1 MNAGAAAV
9 FFRVY
14 DMNCDTIAAIATG
27 MTAAGI
33 GIVRVSGPEAISSA
47 SRIFK
52 GRKPLEDAL
61 SHTLM
66 HGMIEKD
73 GVSYDEVVVSVFRAP
88 HSYTGE
94 DTVEINCHG
103 GLFVTRKVLSLVVSE
118 GARLAEPGEFTKRAF
133 LNGRMD
139 LTKAESVMTVISSA
153 NDFALRAGVAG
164 LKGKI
169 EQEIRTLRDM
179 LLDEVSRIE
188 AALDDPEHYDLEG
201 YGETLDRIM
210 AEAEEKMKDLLK
222 RSENGSVLREGIKTV
237 IAGRPNAGKS
247 SLLNLLSGFEKSIVT
262 EIPGTTRDI
271 VEETVRLGP
280 LTLLLMDTAGIRET
294 MDPVERIGVDRARS
308 AAAKADVI
316 LYLIDGTVGK
326 TAEDEAE
333 LALLPEKKTLVLYN
347 KADEIGEDERQRIE
361 SDGGLL
367 FSCKTEEG
375 LQVLEK
381 KLTERFLSGEI
392 AFNETVILTSERQI
406 SLLREALSS
415 IGEVR
420 NGIRAG
426 VSEEFWSS
434 DLLAA
439 YTSLGEII
447 GEAVGDD
454 VADRIFEKFCMGK

>member
-1 MNAGAAAV
+1 MKS
-9 FFRVY
+9 
-14 DMNCDTIAAIATG
+14 DTIAAISTG
-27 MTAAGI
+27 MTQAGI
-33 GIVRVSGPEAISSA
+33 GIVRVSGPEAIPVV

-52 GRKPLEDAL
+52 GRKSLEDAL
-61 SHTLM
+61 SYTLS

-103 GLFVTRKVLSLVVSE
+103 GLFVTRKILSLVVSE
-118 GARLAEPGEFTKRAF
+118 GTRLAEPGEFTKRAF

-139 LTKAESVMTVISSA
+139 LSKAESVMTVISSG

-169 EQEIRTLRDM
+169 ETEIRAIRNV
-179 LLDEVSRIE
+179 LLDEISRIE
-188 AALDDPEHYDLEG
+188 AALDDPEHYDLTG
-201 YGETLDRIM
+201 YGETLDRITG
-210 AEAEEKMKDLLK
+210 EIETKMEDLLR
-222 RSENGSVLREGIKTV
+222 RSENGSILREGIRTA

-271 VEETVRLGP
+271 VEETVRLGE

-294 MDPVERIGVDRARS
+294 LDPVEKIGVDRARNAVS
-308 AAAKADVI
+308 EADLV
-316 LYLIDGTVGK
+316 LYLVDGTAGK
-326 TAEDEAE
+326 TAEDEE
-333 LALLPEKKTLVLYN
+333 NLDSLPPEKTVILYN
-347 KADEIGEDERQRIE
+347 KSDALDEETRQRILE
-361 SDGGLL
+361 TGGLL

-375 LQVLEK
+375 LKTLEQIV
-381 KLTERFLSGEI
+381 TDRFLAGEI
-392 AFNETVILTSERQI
+392 SFNETVILTSERQI
-406 SLLREALSS
+406 ALLREALEEVR
-415 IGEVR
+415 EVR
-420 NGIRAG
+420 NGIRDG
-426 VSEEFWSS
+426 VSEEFLSA
-434 DLLAA
+434 DLLSA
-439 YTSLGEII
+439 YTSLGKII

>member
-1 MNAGAAAV
+1 MKS
-9 FFRVY
+9 
-14 DMNCDTIAAIATG
+14 DTIAAISTG
-27 MTAAGI
+27 MTQAGI
-33 GIVRVSGPEAISSA
+33 GIVRVSGPEAIPVV

-52 GRKPLEDAL
+52 GRKSLEDAL
-61 SHTLM
+61 SHTLS

-103 GLFVTRKVLSLVVSE
+103 GLFVTRKILSLVVSE

-139 LTKAESVMTVISSA
+139 LSKAESVMTVISSG

-169 EQEIRTLRDM
+169 ETEIRAIRNV
-179 LLDEVSRIE
+179 LLDEISRIE
-188 AALDDPEHYDLEG
+188 AALDDPEHYDLTG
-201 YGETLDRIM
+201 YGETLDRIIG
-210 AEAEEKMKDLLK
+210 EIETKMEDLLR
-222 RSENGSVLREGIKTV
+222 RSENGSILREGIRTA

-271 VEETVRLGP
+271 VEETVRLGE

-294 MDPVERIGVDRARS
+294 LDPVEKIGVDRARNAVS
-308 AAAKADVI
+308 EADLV
-316 LYLIDGTVGK
+316 LYLVDGTAGK
-326 TAEDEAE
+326 TAEDEE
-333 LALLPEKKTLVLYN
+333 NLALLPPEKTVILYN
-347 KADEIGEDERQRIE
+347 KSDALDEETRQRILE
-361 SDGGLL
+361 TGGLL

-375 LQVLEK
+375 LKTLEQIV
-381 KLTERFLSGEI
+381 TDRFLAGEI
-392 AFNETVILTSERQI
+392 SFNETVILTSERQI
-406 SLLREALSS
+406 ALLREALEEVR
-415 IGEVR
+415 EVR
-420 NGIRAG
+420 NGIRDG
-426 VSEEFWSS
+426 VSEEFLSS
-434 DLLAA
+434 DLLSA
-439 YTSLGEII
+439 YTSLGKII

>member
-1 MNAGAAAV
+1 MKS
-9 FFRVY
+9 
-14 DMNCDTIAAIATG
+14 DTIAAISTG
-27 MTAAGI
+27 MTQAGI
-33 GIVRVSGPEAISSA
+33 GIVRVSGPEAIPVV

-52 GRKPLEDAL
+52 GRKSLEDAL
-61 SHTLM
+61 SHTLS

-103 GLFVTRKVLSLVVSE
+103 GLFVTRKILSLVVSE

-139 LTKAESVMTVISSA
+139 LSKAESVMTVISSG

-169 EQEIRTLRDM
+169 ETEIRAIRDV
-179 LLDEVSRIE
+179 LLDEISRIE
-188 AALDDPEHYDLEG
+188 AALDDPEHYDLTG
-201 YGETLDRIM
+201 YGETLDRIIG
-210 AEAEEKMKDLLK
+210 EIETKMEDLLR
-222 RSENGSVLREGIKTV
+222 RSENGSILREGIRTA

-271 VEETVRLGP
+271 VEETVRLGE

-294 MDPVERIGVDRARS
+294 LDPVEKIGVDRARNAVS
-308 AAAKADVI
+308 EADLV
-316 LYLIDGTVGK
+316 LYLVDGTAGK
-326 TAEDEAE
+326 TAEDEE
-333 LALLPEKKTLVLYN
+333 NLASLPPEKTVILYN
-347 KADEIGEDERQRIE
+347 KSDALDEETRQRILE
-361 SDGGLL
+361 TGGLL

-375 LQVLEK
+375 LKTLEQIV
-381 KLTERFLSGEI
+381 TDRFLAGEI
-392 AFNETVILTSERQI
+392 SFNETVILTSERQI
-406 SLLREALSS
+406 ALLREALEEVR
-415 IGEVR
+415 EVR
-420 NGIRAG
+420 NGIRDG
-426 VSEEFWSS
+426 VSEEFLSA
-434 DLLAA
+434 DLLSA
-439 YTSLGEII
+439 YTSLGKII

>member
-1 MNAGAAAV
+1 MNG
-9 FFRVY
+9 
-14 DMNCDTIAAIATG
+14 DTIAAIATG

-103 GLFVTRKVLSLVVSE
+103 GLYVTRKVLSLIVSE
-118 GARLAEPGEFTKRAF
+118 GVRLAEPGEFTKRAF

-153 NDFALRAGVAG
+153 NDYALRAGVAG

-169 EQEIRTLRDM
+169 EQEIRTLRET
-179 LLDEVSRIE
+179 LLDEISRIE

-201 YGETLDRIM
+201 YGETLDSIL
-210 AEAEEKMKDLLK
+210 ADSEEKMRELLI
-222 RSENGSVLREGIKTV
+222 RSENGSVLREGVKTV

-294 MDPVERIGVDRARS
+294 VDPVERIGVDRARN
-308 AAAKADVI
+308 AASEADVI

-333 LALLPEKKTLVLYN
+333 LARLPAEKTLVLYN
-347 KADEIGEDERQRIE
+347 KAAELGGAERSRIE
-361 SDGGLL
+361 TAGGLV

-375 LQVLEK
+375 LKALEK
-381 KLTERFLSGEI
+381 TLTDRFLSGEI
-392 AFNETVILTSERQI
+392 SFNENVILTSERQI
-406 SLLREALSS
+406 ELLRESLSEV
-415 IGEVR
+415 GEVR
-420 NGIRAG
+420 KGIRAG

-434 DLLAA
+434 DLLSA
-439 YTSLGEII
+439 YTALGKII

-454 VADRIFEKFCMGK
+454 VADRVFEKFCMGK

>member
-1 MNAGAAAV
+1 MKS
-9 FFRVY
+9 
-14 DMNCDTIAAIATG
+14 DTIAAISTG
-27 MTAAGI
+27 MTQAGI
-33 GIVRVSGPEAISSA
+33 GIVRVSGPEAIPVV

-52 GRKPLEDAL
+52 GRKSLEDAL
-61 SHTLM
+61 SHTLS

-103 GLFVTRKVLSLVVSE
+103 GLFVTRKILSLVVSE

-139 LTKAESVMTVISSA
+139 LSKAESVMTVISSG

-169 EQEIRTLRDM
+169 ETEIRAIRDV
-179 LLDEVSRIE
+179 LLDEISRIE
-188 AALDDPEHYDLEG
+188 AALDDPEHYDLTG
-201 YGETLDRIM
+201 YGETLDRIIG
-210 AEAEEKMKDLLK
+210 EIETKMEDLLR
-222 RSENGSVLREGIKTV
+222 RSENGSILREGIRTA

-271 VEETVRLGP
+271 VEETVRLGE

-294 MDPVERIGVDRARS
+294 LDPVEKIGVDRARNAVS
-308 AAAKADVI
+308 EADLV
-316 LYLIDGTVGK
+316 LYLVDGTAGK
-326 TAEDEAE
+326 TAEDEE
-333 LALLPEKKTLVLYN
+333 NLASLPPEKTVILYN
-347 KADEIGEDERQRIE
+347 KADALDEETRQRILE
-361 SDGGLL
+361 TGGLL

-375 LQVLEK
+375 LKTLEQIV
-381 KLTERFLSGEI
+381 TDRFLEGEI
-392 AFNETVILTSERQI
+392 SFNETVILTSERQI
-406 SLLREALSS
+406 ALLREALEEVR
-415 IGEVR
+415 EVR
-420 NGIRAG
+420 NGIRDG
-426 VSEEFWSS
+426 VSEEFLSA
-434 DLLAA
+434 DLLSA
-439 YTSLGEII
+439 YTSLGMII

>member
-1 MNAGAAAV
+1 MKS
-9 FFRVY
+9 
-14 DMNCDTIAAIATG
+14 DTIAAISTG
-27 MTAAGI
+27 MTQAGI
-33 GIVRVSGPEAISSA
+33 GIVRVSGPEAIPVV

-52 GRKPLEDAL
+52 GRKSLEDAL
-61 SHTLM
+61 SHTLS

-103 GLFVTRKVLSLVVSE
+103 GLFVTRKILSLVVSE

-139 LTKAESVMTVISSA
+139 LSKAESVMTVISSG

-169 EQEIRTLRDM
+169 ETEIRAIRDV
-179 LLDEVSRIE
+179 LLDEISRIE
-188 AALDDPEHYDLEG
+188 AALDDPEHYDLTG
-201 YGETLDRIM
+201 YGETLDRIIG
-210 AEAEEKMKDLLK
+210 EIETKMEDLLR
-222 RSENGSVLREGIKTV
+222 RSENGSILREGIRTA

-271 VEETVRLGP
+271 VEETVRLGE

-294 MDPVERIGVDRARS
+294 LDPVEKIGVDRARNAVS
-308 AAAKADVI
+308 EADLV
-316 LYLIDGTVGK
+316 LYLVDGTAGK
-326 TAEDEAE
+326 TAEDEE
-333 LALLPEKKTLVLYN
+333 NLASLPPEKTVILYN
-347 KADEIGEDERQRIE
+347 KADALDEETRQRINE
-361 SDGGLL
+361 NGGLL

-375 LQVLEK
+375 LKTLEQIV
-381 KLTERFLSGEI
+381 TDRFLAGEI
-392 AFNETVILTSERQI
+392 SFNETVILTSERQI
-406 SLLREALSS
+406 ALLHEALEEVR
-415 IGEVR
+415 EVR
-420 NGIRAG
+420 NGIRDG
-426 VSEEFWSS
+426 VSEEFLSA
-434 DLLAA
+434 DLLSA
-439 YTSLGEII
+439 YTSLGKII

>member
-1 MNAGAAAV
+1 MKS
-9 FFRVY
+9 
-14 DMNCDTIAAIATG
+14 DTIAAISTG
-27 MTAAGI
+27 MTQAGI
-33 GIVRVSGPEAISSA
+33 GIVRVSGPEAIPVV

-52 GRKPLEDAL
+52 GRKSLEDAL
-61 SHTLM
+61 SHTLS

-103 GLFVTRKVLSLVVSE
+103 GLFVTRKILSLVVSE

-139 LTKAESVMTVISSA
+139 LSKAESVMTVISSG

-169 EQEIRTLRDM
+169 ETEIRAIRDV
-179 LLDEVSRIE
+179 LLDEISRIE
-188 AALDDPEHYDLEG
+188 AALDDPEHYDLTG
-201 YGETLDRIM
+201 YGETLDRITG
-210 AEAEEKMKDLLK
+210 EIETKMEDLLR
-222 RSENGSVLREGIKTV
+222 RSENGSILREGIRTA

-271 VEETVRLGP
+271 VEETVRLGE

-294 MDPVERIGVDRARS
+294 LDPVEKIGVDRARNAVS
-308 AAAKADVI
+308 EADLV
-316 LYLIDGTVGK
+316 LYLVDGTAGK
-326 TAEDEAE
+326 TAEDEE
-333 LALLPEKKTLVLYN
+333 NLASLPPEKTVILYN
-347 KADEIGEDERQRIE
+347 KADALDEETRQRILE
-361 SDGGLL
+361 TGGLL

-375 LQVLEK
+375 LKTLEQIV
-381 KLTERFLSGEI
+381 TDRFLAGEI
-392 AFNETVILTSERQI
+392 SFNETVILTSERQI
-406 SLLREALSS
+406 ALLREALEEVR
-415 IGEVR
+415 EVR
-420 NGIRAG
+420 NGIRDG
-426 VSEEFWSS
+426 VSEEFLSA
-434 DLLAA
+434 DLLSA
-439 YTSLGEII
+439 YTSLGMII

>member
-1 MNAGAAAV
+1 MNG
-9 FFRVY
+9 
-14 DMNCDTIAAIATG
+14 DTIAAIATG

-52 GRKPLEDAL
+52 GRKSLEDAL

-103 GLFVTRKVLSLVVSE
+103 GLYVTRKVLSLIVSE
-118 GARLAEPGEFTKRAF
+118 GVRLADPGEFTKRAF

-153 NDFALRAGVAG
+153 NDYALRAGVAG

-169 EQEIRTLRDM
+169 EQEIRTLRETI
-179 LLDEVSRIE
+179 LDEISRIE

-201 YGETLDRIM
+201 YGETLDSIL
-210 AEAEEKMKDLLK
+210 ADSEEKMRELLI
-222 RSENGSVLREGIKTV
+222 RSENGSVLREGVKTV

-294 MDPVERIGVDRARS
+294 VDPVERIGVDRARN
-308 AAAKADVI
+308 AASEADVI

-333 LALLPEKKTLVLYN
+333 LARLPAKKTLVLYN
-347 KADEIGEDERQRIE
+347 KADELGGAERSRIE
-361 SDGGLL
+361 NAGGLV

-375 LQVLEK
+375 LKDLEK
-381 KLTERFLSGEI
+381 TLTNRFLSGEI
-392 AFNETVILTSERQI
+392 SFNENVILTSERQI
-406 SLLREALSS
+406 ELLREAFSEV
-415 IGEVR
+415 GEVR
-420 NGIRAG
+420 KGIRAG

-434 DLLAA
+434 DLLSA
-439 YTSLGEII
+439 YTALGKII

-454 VADRIFEKFCMGK
+454 VADRVFEKFCMGK

>member
-1 MNAGAAAV
+1 
-9 FFRVY
+9 
-14 DMNCDTIAAIATG
+14 MNCDTIAAIATG

-33 GIVRVSGPEAISSA
+33 GIVRVSGPEAISTA
-47 SRIFK
+47 ARIFK

-326 TAEDEAE
+326 TAKDEEE

>member
-1 MNAGAAAV
+1 
-9 FFRVY
+9 
-14 DMNCDTIAAIATG
+14 MNCDTIAAIATG

-33 GIVRVSGPEAISSA
+33 GIVRVSGPEAISTA
-47 SRIFK
+47 ARIFK

-326 TAEDEAE
+326 TAEDEEE